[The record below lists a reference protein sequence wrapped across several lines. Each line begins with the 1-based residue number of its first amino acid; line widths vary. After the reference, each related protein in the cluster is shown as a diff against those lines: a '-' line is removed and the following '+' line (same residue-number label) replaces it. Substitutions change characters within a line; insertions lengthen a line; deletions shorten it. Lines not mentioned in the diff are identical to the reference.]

1 MTVFLMIGAIG
12 VALALIALLVGDV
25 LDGFL
30 DGILNLDAL
39 DNDLFSISSVSA
51 FVGAFGFGG
60 ALGLSLVDNM
70 AVAVASG
77 LVIGA
82 LAAWGAVALTRR
94 LKHDQRHTFRS
105 DSLVGHPARVITA
118 IPEVGYGEIRLIA
131 SGHVR
136 KFSARAERPIEAGTD
151 VWVSAVVS
159 PTAVEVRLANE
170 PQQLN

>member
-1 MTVFLMIGAIG
+1 MTLFLIIGAIG
-12 VALALIALLVGDV
+12 IALALVALVVGDV
-25 LDGFL
+25 LDGVL
-30 DGILNLDAL
+30 HLDAL
-39 DNDLFSISSVSA
+39 DSDLFSISSISA

-60 ALGLSLVDNM
+60 ALGLSLVDNV

-82 LAAWGAVALTRR
+82 LAAWGALWLTRK

-118 IPEVGYGEIRLIA
+118 IPVAGFGEVRLTA

-136 KFSARAERPIEAGTD
+136 KFSARSDRPIEAGTE

-159 PTAVEVRLANE
+159 PTAVEVRLATE
-170 PQQLN
+170 PQELTP